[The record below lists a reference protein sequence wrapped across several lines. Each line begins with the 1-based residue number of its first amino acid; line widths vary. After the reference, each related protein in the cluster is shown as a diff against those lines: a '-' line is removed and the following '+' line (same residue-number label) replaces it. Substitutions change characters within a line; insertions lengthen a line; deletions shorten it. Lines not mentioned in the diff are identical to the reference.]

1 MKISNNA
8 LNFLLAQYRAIFK
21 RAYIKGI
28 ASAVILTAG
37 LAAGQAQAT
46 ASDTNSA
53 FTTTNDSTWTA
64 VTSGAITANGS
75 RLAGDYDT
83 GNAEDTT
90 NTNNGDGI
98 VSGEGLVLGSGD
110 SVTSGSAYA
119 GYVSL
124 ASGTTLDAV
133 AENNT
138 LTLESGATINT
149 SGGNVVGGW
158 AKTNGDGTA
167 TATGNKLI
175 VNAGV
180 TLSGSNSFIG
190 AVAAGLN
197 GAKAEG
203 NTYTFIGD
211 QSGTA
216 LTMSGGNFGA
226 TVFVGADATN
236 QAKQGTFEAL
246 NNTLEMS
253 NFNISGDSATLG
265 EKTFVG
271 GNVQI
276 LGLAADNSI
285 EVVRAQGN
293 TVNLDNF
300 QIGSTSGS
308 VVGNIAANYVT
319 FDKSVSGASVAL
331 VEANGDG
338 DTGVILN
345 NGTIYGATVFGGM
358 AQNQSGGA
366 ATASNNSVSITDTNL
381 LSASGGAVGI
391 AITGGHAESTISSS
405 GQKIALN
412 ASNNTVT
419 IDNAADDITKT
430 KYQVQGTVFG
440 SKLSLNLA
448 SGASGITDLVGS
460 TLTADNNTV
469 TINEGV
475 ELSAGSIHGVYF
487 NTNTVSGG
495 SGTIASGGATL
506 HASNNTITLNGN
518 WTADA
523 DQTIATVVGEAGLM
537 TAENNK
543 LVINGEVE
551 GKGAFIA
558 AVIASAQPDISGKV
572 GSGTSVPNV
581 HQLSNNSVEIGASAV
596 VNDAKIY
603 AAQSTNTKAYTLNN
617 DVSIA
622 GKVTNSDIYGGTGAD
637 SLVDVQAGS
646 RLTYS
651 AGTSSASGTHTISS
665 DNVDLGGVIS
675 VGQYDTLQVKGF
687 ANDGN
692 NNAGKYNTNL
702 TNIESH
708 G

>member
-1 MKISNNA
+1 MGPRSSKTREDHFFLFSDLKFTSVKISNNA

-37 LAAGQAQAT
+37 LAAGQAQAA
-46 ASDTNSA
+46 ASADNPAYTVSGA
-53 FTTTNDSTWTA
+53 DSSTWT
-64 VTSGAITANGS
+64 VVSGAITASGN

-83 GNAEDTT
+83 GNAEDTV
-90 NTNNGDGI
+90 NANNGDGI
-98 VSGEGLVLGSGD
+98 VSGESLILGSGD

-138 LTLESGATINT
+138 LTLNSGATINT

-167 TATGNKLI
+167 TAIGNKLI

-271 GNVQI
+271 GNIQV
-276 LGLAADNSI
+276 LGLASDNTI
-285 EVVRAQGN
+285 EVLRAQGN

-319 FDKSVSGASVAL
+319 FDKLVSGASVAL

-518 WTADA
+518 WTASKDA
-523 DQTIATVVGEAGLM
+523 NVATVIGEAGLM

-543 LVINGEVE
+543 LVINGEV
-551 GKGAFIA
+551 
-558 AVIASAQPDISGKV
+558 
-572 GSGTSVPNV
+572 
-581 HQLSNNSVEIGASAV
+581 
-596 VNDAKIY
+596 
-603 AAQSTNTKAYTLNN
+603 
-617 DVSIA
+617 
-622 GKVTNSDIYGGTGAD
+622 
-637 SLVDVQAGS
+637 
-646 RLTYS
+646 
-651 AGTSSASGTHTISS
+651 
-665 DNVDLGGVIS
+665 
-675 VGQYDTLQVKGF
+675 
-687 ANDGN
+687 DGN
-692 NNAGKYNTNL
+692 GGAAGQFL
-702 TNIESH
+702 LH
-708 G
+708 MLRQ

>member
-37 LAAGQAQAT
+37 LAAGQAQAA
-46 ASDTNSA
+46 ASADNPAYTVSGA
-53 FTTTNDSTWTA
+53 DSSTWT
-64 VTSGAITANGS
+64 VVSGAITASSN

-83 GNAEDTT
+83 GNAEDTV
-90 NTNNGDGI
+90 NANNGDGI
-98 VSGEGLVLGSGD
+98 VSGESLILGSGD

-149 SGGNVVGGW
+149 SGGNIVGGW
-158 AKTNGDGTA
+158 AKTNGDGVA
-167 TATGNKLI
+167 IARDNKLI
-175 VNAGV
+175 INNATGGI
-180 TLSGSNSFIG
+180 TLTGAHQFIG
-190 AVAAGLN
+190 GVAAGLN

-271 GNVQI
+271 GNIQV
-276 LGLAADNSI
+276 LGLASDNTI
-285 EVVRAQGN
+285 EVLRAQGN

-518 WTADA
+518 WTASKDA
-523 DQTIATVVGEAGLM
+523 NVATVIGEAGLM

-543 LVINGEVE
+543 LVINGEVD
-551 GKGAFIA
+551 GNGGAFIA
-558 AVIASAQPDISGKV
+558 AVIASEQPEISGKV
-572 GSGTSVPNV
+572 GSGTSTPNV
-581 HQLSNNSVEIGASAV
+581 HQLSLLRM
-596 VNDAKIY
+596 
-603 AAQSTNTKAYTLNN
+603 ST
-617 DVSIA
+617 S
-622 GKVTNSDIYGGTGAD
+622 
-637 SLVDVQAGS
+637 
-646 RLTYS
+646 
-651 AGTSSASGTHTISS
+651 
-665 DNVDLGGVIS
+665 
-675 VGQYDTLQVKGF
+675 
-687 ANDGN
+687 
-692 NNAGKYNTNL
+692 
-702 TNIESH
+702 
-708 G
+708 